1 MGGQPH
7 NSLHI
12 LVGQNVRKI
21 RKRRG
26 FSQEEL
32 ADMCGLHRTY
42 IGGIERGERNLTV
55 NTLQTL
61 AKALDIPPGLLVSKE
76 V

>member
-1 MGGQPH
+1 MENQ
-7 NSLHI
+7 LHI
-12 LVGQNVRKI
+12 LVGKNVRKI
-21 RKRRG
+21 RNNLG
-26 FSQEEL
+26 ISQEEL
-32 ADMCGLHRTY
+32 ADICGLHRTY

-61 AKALDIPPGLLVSKE
+61 ANALNVPPELLLSRE

>member
-1 MGGQPH
+1 
-7 NSLHI
+7 
-12 LVGQNVRKI
+12 
-21 RKRRG
+21 
-26 FSQEEL
+26 
-32 ADMCGLHRTY
+32 MCGLHRTY

>member
-1 MGGQPH
+1 MENQ
-7 NSLHI
+7 LHI
-12 LVGQNVRKI
+12 LVGKNVRKVRNNLGI
-21 RKRRG
+21 
-26 FSQEEL
+26 SQEEL
-32 ADMCGLHRTY
+32 ADICGLHRTY

-61 AKALDIPPGLLVSKE
+61 ANALNVPPELLLSRE